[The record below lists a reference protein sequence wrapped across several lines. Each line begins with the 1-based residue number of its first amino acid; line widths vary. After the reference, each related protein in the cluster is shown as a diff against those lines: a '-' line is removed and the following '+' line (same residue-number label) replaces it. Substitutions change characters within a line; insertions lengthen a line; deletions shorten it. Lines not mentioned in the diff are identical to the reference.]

1 MSKAPKQIV
10 AERFG
15 SREALVNQ
23 LLDMMGDD
31 KDDGTPSSLR
41 GARNAQLL
49 RLHEVLTEVKDR
61 FGTRDALVTAIA
73 EKKFEGRRPDGDY
86 VKKLGGY
93 TQKRLLDLHKQV
105 S

>member
-15 SREALVNQ
+15 SREALVSQ
-23 LLDMMGDD
+23 LLDMLGDD
-31 KDDGTPSSLR
+31 KNDGTSASLR
-41 GARNAQLL
+41 GARNTQLL
-49 RLHEVLTEVKDR
+49 RLHSVLTEVKDR
-61 FGTRDALVTAIA
+61 FGSKDALVKAIA

-86 VKKLGGY
+86 VQKIGDY

>member
-15 SREALVNQ
+15 SRDALVKQ
-23 LLDMMGDD
+23 IVDLLGDD
-31 KDDGTPSSLR
+31 KDDRSTARLR
-41 GARNAQLL
+41 AARNTQLL
-49 RLHEVLTEVKDR
+49 RLHEALSEVKER
-61 FGTRDALVTAIA
+61 FGTKAALISAIA
-73 EKKFEGRRPDGDY
+73 ESKFEGRSPDGDY
-86 VKKLGGY
+86 VKKLNSY